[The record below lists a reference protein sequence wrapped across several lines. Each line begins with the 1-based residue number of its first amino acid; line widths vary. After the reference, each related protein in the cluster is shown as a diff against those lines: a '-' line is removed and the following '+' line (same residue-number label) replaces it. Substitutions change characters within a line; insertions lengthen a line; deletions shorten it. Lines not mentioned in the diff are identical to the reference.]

1 MNRNKHKQII
11 KDMKS
16 IVERVY
22 DDVVENP
29 NAYPLDW
36 IRAEGLPYWI
46 EMTEKHPECQK
57 MVDLYS
63 QMIEK

>member
-1 MNRNKHKQII
+1 
-11 KDMKS
+11 MKS

-36 IRAEGLPYWI
+36 IRAEGLPYWL

-57 MVDLYS
+57 MVDLYT